1 MKRRVTAVVVT
12 LLCLAATLLA
22 CLPQSAMSED
32 EMACCKKMS
41 GHCDELGGMGGGH
54 HKCCETTVNRA
65 GVTPAI
71 APSSTNHDLHLQATI
86 TGLLIAAVAVRHLSD
101 EIVFREIVPSLS
113 PPAAPI
119 ILKN

>member
-1 MKRRVTAVVVT
+1 VKRRVTAVVVT

-32 EMACCKKMS
+32 EMACCKRMA
-41 GHCDELGGMGGGH
+41 GNCEMGGGH

-65 GVTPAI
+65 GVAPAV
-71 APSSTNHDLHLQATI
+71 APSSTSHDLPLQATI
-86 TGLLIAAVAVRHLSD
+86 TNFVTMAASVQELSGGLFV
-101 EIVFREIVPSLS
+101 REILPSSS
-113 PPAAPI
+113 PPETLF